1 MNNEKYDPEPYS
13 KEEEEF
19 IEYLVKKYG
28 KKLGTKEGK
37 KLGTKEE
44 NYRVYN

>member
-1 MNNEKYDPEPYS
+1 MNDHDIDPEPYS

-19 IEYLVKKYG
+19 IEYLIKKYG
-28 KKLGTKEGK
+28 KKLS
-37 KLGTKEE
+37 TKEE